1 MMDLEKLIPI
11 LELSLSYRDK
21 TDSILTVSLRDNNKA
36 VREVKGNIIT
46 AFKKDIW
53 GASTRNIFIFQ
64 NETSGY

>member
-21 TDSILTVSLRDNNKA
+21 TDSTLTVSLRDNNKA

-46 AFKKDIW
+46 AFKKDI
-53 GASTRNIFIFQ
+53 
-64 NETSGY
+64 